1 MSKRAKLEPMYVFKS
16 SGWVS
21 REHFAVTRAPLRT
34 EASFRNGDLGLRLV
48 RRAA

>member
-16 SGWVS
+16 SGWVT
-21 REHFAVTRAPLRT
+21 REYFAVTRASMRV
-34 EASFRNGDLGLRLV
+34 EASFRNGDLGLRLA